1 MDPRQQTEAE
11 DEQFLL
17 NMIAEGGGAQGDAP
31 EQADDGSNTDIYLN
45 MSGDGIV
52 APSIQDD
59 AVAEQDD
66 AAGEQSAN
74 VHITTIFTCIE
85 HHIFI

>member
-1 MDPRQQTEAE
+1 MDPRHTDAE

-17 NMIAEGGGAQGDAP
+17 NMIGEDQGDVP

-45 MSGDGIV
+45 MSGDGFK

-59 AVAEQDD
+59 AAAEQDA

-74 VHITTIFTCIE
+74 VHITTILICSDN
-85 HHIFI
+85 HIFI